1 MNTNEVKP
9 SRRLKLAASV
19 TAALSLLSG
28 VLLLAEHDA
37 SARSVPSVASAL
49 AAAQAAQTTVAVPQA
64 MAATPQQLLPDTATQ
79 AQVLALGQQT
89 ANQSLAAVQ
98 AAEVTPVDPL
108 ICAILLAQRAAVV
121 QSYNLLIAQFPQF
134 APAIIV
140 ERNAALAVID
150 AQLARFGCPVPSGVA
165 L

>member
-1 MNTNEVKP
+1 MNDNEVKP
-9 SRRLKLAASV
+9 SRRLKFAASL

-37 SARSVPSVASAL
+37 SARSAPSVASAL
-49 AAAQAAQTTVAVPQA
+49 AAAQAAQGTVLAPQA
-64 MAATPQQLLPDTATQ
+64 AVATPQQLLPDTASQ

-89 ANQSLAAVQ
+89 ANQSIAAVQ
-98 AAEVTPVDPL
+98 AAEITPVDPL

-121 QSYNLLIAQFPQF
+121 QSFGLLIAQFPAF
-134 APAIIV
+134 APALV
-140 ERNAALAVID
+140 VQRNAALAVID
-150 AQLARFGCPVPSGVA
+150 AELARFGCPIPSGVA